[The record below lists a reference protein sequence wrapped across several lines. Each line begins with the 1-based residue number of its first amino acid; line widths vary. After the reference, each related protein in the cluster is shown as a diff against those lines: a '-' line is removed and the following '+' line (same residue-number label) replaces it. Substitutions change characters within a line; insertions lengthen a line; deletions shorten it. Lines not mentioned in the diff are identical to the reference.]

1 MEPDT
6 EVSTLGGVYFP
17 SDCHLHPIHMM
28 RTLKEQIVKRGG
40 RIHYNHTFEG
50 VVQKGDSCKQVIAGN
65 QSFTADHFIL
75 APGSWLQPLA
85 GKFGISLLLQPGKGY
100 SVTYPKPGAG
110 IAHPAI
116 LIDDRVA
123 LTPLENSIR
132 VGGTM
137 ELGGIN
143 HDINMKRVKPIIKA
157 ANAYYPGLSLPEPQM
172 CEVWSGLRP
181 CSPDGLPYI
190 GKSPH
195 HKNVWIAGGHA
206 MIGIS
211 LAAATGKLISQMAAG
226 KATEIPVEAFRINR
240 WGK

>member
-1 MEPDT
+1 
-6 EVSTLGGVYFP
+6 
-17 SDCHLHPIHMM
+17 MM

-137 ELGGIN
+137 ELGGIYRKKSASQ
-143 HDINMKRVKPIIKA
+143 KRLDSRRTRYDRHLTGRSNRKTDFS
-157 ANAYYPGLSLPEPQM
+157 N
-172 CEVWSGLRP
+172 
-181 CSPDGLPYI
+181 
-190 GKSPH
+190 
-195 HKNVWIAGGHA
+195 GG
-206 MIGIS
+206 
-211 LAAATGKLISQMAAG
+211 
-226 KATEIPVEAFRINR
+226 R
-240 WGK
+240 